1 MTLKEDI
8 QEEKTEQEDGSD
20 ELLEMIKD
28 KLEPTTNFIL
38 TSFRFHTPQGSRIMI
53 PERSIDYF
61 YEGPKGQ
68 PFLRTKSG
76 KNIEILE
83 DIFSFMRWED
93 EQEDEECDDCE
104 NCEFKDDCEDKPENI
119 DKNTE
124 IL

>member
-8 QEEKTEQEDGSD
+8 QEEKTEQEGLSD
-20 ELLEMIKD
+20 EIIEMIKNEL
-28 KLEPTTNFIL
+28 KPTSRFIL
-38 TSFRFHTPQGSRIMI
+38 TSFRLHTAQGGKIII

-61 YEGPKGQ
+61 YEGQKGQ
-68 PFLRTKSG
+68 TFLRTKSG

-83 DIFSFMRWED
+83 DIFSLMRWED
-93 EQEDEECDDCE
+93 EQDEECDDCE
-104 NCEFKDDCEDKPENI
+104 NCELKNSCEDKTEKV